1 MTKEGYAA
9 LIMLLVAC
17 GWLYVRYRQAEGQA
31 LAYEHGVMTP
41 ENYIEYVAAQALRE
55 GRLVP
60 VAEEKGLSLLV
71 VLDERGCATCIA
83 VEMEYLNQYW
93 TDLNA
98 IIRVVYAGEGIYL
111 QREDID
117 FTYEQVPNV
126 GGVFG
131 RLLEPVNPLTLL
143 FMDGRLVDVR
153 LADPTVPYY
162 EEYTRAWYEGIRT
175 LWVHVQT
182 SS

>member
-9 LIMLLVAC
+9 LILLVAC
-17 GWLYVRYRQAEGQA
+17 GWLYVRYRQAEGRA
-31 LAYEHGVMTP
+31 LAYEREVMTP
-41 ENYIEYVAAQALRE
+41 ENYIEYVATQALRE
-55 GRLVP
+55 GRLTP
-60 VAEEKGLSLLV
+60 VAEKQGLSLLV

-83 VEMEYLNQYW
+83 VEMDYLNRYW
-93 TDLNA
+93 ADLNA
-98 IIRVVYAGEGIYL
+98 IVHVVYVGEGIYL
-111 QREDID
+111 QRENID
-117 FTYEQVPNV
+117 FTYEQVPNMV
-126 GGVFG
+126 DVFG

-153 LADPTVPYY
+153 LADPTAPYY

-175 LWVHVQT
+175 LWAHVQT